1 MFKIKECRKIMKQCK
16 SCGKLKFITDFS
28 KHSGMK
34 DGYKNQCKACRNKKV
49 GLNTSVKLQNYI

>member
-34 DGYKNQCKACRNKKV
+34 DGYKNQCKACRNKK
-49 GLNTSVKLQNYI
+49 KQD